1 MLDFGV
7 VSPFNLVNL
16 HTIRNDQ
23 NLNKSHVI
31 KFLLL
36 NLIASKYKTY
46 TKKTQKCL
54 YESKYMSL
62 SNISPT
68 PVYSSMYGL

>member
-46 TKKTQKCL
+46 TKNSEML
-54 YESKYMSL
+54 
-62 SNISPT
+62 I
-68 PVYSSMYGL
+68 